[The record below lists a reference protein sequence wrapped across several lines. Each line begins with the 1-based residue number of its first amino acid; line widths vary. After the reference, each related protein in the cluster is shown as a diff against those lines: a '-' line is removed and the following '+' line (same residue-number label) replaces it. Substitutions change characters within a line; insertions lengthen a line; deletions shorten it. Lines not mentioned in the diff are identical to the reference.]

1 MLKNALLLLTVGA
14 LMSVSAPAPLVSSA
28 GAAVAAQDAGD
39 EAATEDMVI
48 FTNGRVVRGD
58 ILEETDSTIIM
69 NVRIGSMPAVRTTYE
84 KDQILEIKR
93 DIPRESDGRKEEAE
107 EKKDEVLPQKNTRGE
122 DIDEDTTL
130 FYYAELSGIFER
142 DLTNTPLKDLFK
154 DVDEAFDDLIEV
166 PDARGGITYKVDE
179 TKREKHVVLLKMDAT
194 TLSPGFDGLFSAERV
209 TPVFK
214 DEIQKGRRIVFW
226 VESALGGA
234 AFVPWLS
241 SEMYVTPDSVMGLA
255 GDLDDFDIGD
265 ETVNLKQ
272 ISLRMGHAEGL
283 VVYGGY
289 GRLGVAIVQAMA
301 RGQYWFAVRLTGVE
315 PEYYISTEMPGP
327 EIMNNPQWILLTD
340 NGQGEYE
347 DDPDEVLYGND
358 TLFLRDDMPLKLGVA
373 DGVASSIEDIALSMR
388 VFRNYAVLENTDSK
402 KILEGWTE
410 DVTRALINYQRI
422 LDEVG
427 RVQLGGG
434 RDALL
439 AALGR
444 QQRLLLQARG
454 ILRRFAE
461 VMDPDGNQRANIDVQ
476 IEQIRAR
483 MRNLRNGGGG
493 GPGGGGG
500 GAGGGAGGR

>member
-1 MLKNALLLLTVGA
+1 MLKNALLMLTVGA
-14 LMSVSAPAPLVSSA
+14 LMTVSAPAPLTTSA
-28 GAAVAAQDAGD
+28 SAAVVIQDAGD
-39 EAATEDMVI
+39 EDATEDMVI

-58 ILEETDSTIIM
+58 ILEETDATIIM
-69 NVRIGSMPAVRTTYE
+69 NVRIGSMPAVRTVYE

-93 DIPRESDGRKEEAE
+93 DIPRESEGRKDEAE
-107 EKKDEVLPQKNTRGE
+107 KKEEVLPDKNARGE

-130 FYYAELSGIFER
+130 FYYAELNGIFEK
-142 DLTNTPLKDLFK
+142 DLTATPLTDLFR
-154 DVDEAFDDLIEV
+154 DVDETFNDLVEISD
-166 PDARGGITYKVDE
+166 PRGGVTYKVDE
-179 TKREKHVVLLKMDAT
+179 TKRDKHIVLLKLDAT
-194 TLSPGFDGLFSAERV
+194 TLYEGFDGLFAAERV
-209 TPVFK
+209 TPIFK

-226 VESALGGA
+226 VDQAIGGA

-241 SEMYVTPDSVMGLA
+241 PEMYITPDSVIGLA
-255 GDLDDFDIGD
+255 GGLDDFDIGD
-265 ETVNLKQ
+265 EQVNLKQ
-272 ISLRMGHAEGL
+272 LSLRMGHAEGL

-340 NGQGEYE
+340 NGQDEYE

-358 TLFLRDDMPLKLGVA
+358 TLFLRDDMPLKLGIA

-388 VFRNYAVLENTDSK
+388 VFRNYAVLENTK
-402 KILEGWTE
+402 AEAIMNGWTE
-410 DVTRALINYQRI
+410 DVERALVNYQRI
-422 LDEVG
+422 FDEANN
-427 RVQLGGG
+427 VQIGGG
-434 RDALL
+434 RDAIL

-454 ILRRFAE
+454 ILRRFAA
-461 VMDPDGNQRANIDVQ
+461 VMDPDGNERANIDVM

-483 MRNLRNGGGG
+483 MRNLRNGGND